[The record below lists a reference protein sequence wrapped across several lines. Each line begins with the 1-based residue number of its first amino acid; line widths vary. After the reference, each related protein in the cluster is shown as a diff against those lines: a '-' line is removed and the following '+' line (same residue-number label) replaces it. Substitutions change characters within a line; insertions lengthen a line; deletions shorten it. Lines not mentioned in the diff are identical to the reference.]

1 MTKIDSTNLGSGNT
15 KQTLKQSQGF
25 ILTIND
31 KSLEHYEDIKKY
43 ITGLKT
49 NIYYLCCEH
58 IGQEN
63 KHYHIYCQ
71 FRTPIR
77 LSIKKLFGAH
87 IEISYGSAQQNIAY
101 VKAEDDKH
109 KKLNITSVLIDE
121 EGEPKLRGGAH
132 TVKEIKDMSNDEIND
147 LPAMYYNIAKKIKQ
161 DQEVDIDI
169 NDWMKDIK
177 VYWISGPSGIGKSK
191 KAKEIIL
198 SLKDKYGT
206 KVNMIKYE
214 NGFYNGV
221 GTAKVAL
228 YDDFRDS
235 HMKPSEFINLI
246 DYNKHYMNIKG
257 GQKLND
263 YNLIIFTTVQR
274 LENIY
279 SKMLD
284 EEPRQQWERRIEEIK
299 LGIDEELKSNDFD
312 INDIEL

>member
-1 MTKIDSTNLGSGNT
+1 MATSEMATPLTGNT
-15 KQTLKQSQGF
+15 KQSRSKSRNF
-25 ILTIND
+25 ILTVNE
-31 KSLEHYEDIKKY
+31 KSLEHYEDIKNY

-71 FRTPIR
+71 FNNPVCLSVKR
-77 LSIKKLFGAH
+77 LYGAH
-87 IEISYGSAQQNIAY
+87 IETSFGSAQKNIAY
-101 VKAEDDKH
+101 LKCEDEKH
-109 KKLNITSVLIDE
+109 LKLGIKSILIDE
-121 EGEPKLRGGAH
+121 EGEPKLNGGFK
-132 TVKEIKDMSNDEIND
+132 TIKEVKTMSKEDRDE
-147 LPAMYYNIAKKIKQ
+147 LPIQYYNIVNKINQ
-161 DQEVDIDI
+161 SEEVDIDI
-169 NDWMKDIK
+169 NEWMKDIK

-221 GTAKVAL
+221 GTAKIAL

-257 GQKLND
+257 GQKLNE

-279 SKMLD
+279 LKMLD

-299 LGIDEELKSNDFD
+299 LGIEEDLKENDFD